1 MPTTPALADTAARTV
16 DEQFLALMC
25 SDADLLRAE
34 FDAII
39 AAEWPSP
46 PPRTP
51 RREQRT
57 GTPPTIST
65 AAEALPLPEQ
75 CPDRDTPA
83 SADGSGSAHPRRGS
97 HQPMTG
103 KAGDRHT

>member
-1 MPTTPALADTAARTV
+1 MPTTPAIGDTAARTV

-46 PPRTP
+46 PPTTP
-51 RREQRT
+51 RR
-57 GTPPTIST
+57 G
-65 AAEALPLPEQ
+65 AAHRHPAGDTHRRGDAAVAGAVHEAAAPRHRRMGPAAL
-75 CPDRDTPA
+75 TPA
-83 SADGSGSAHPRRGS
+83 AAATHP
-97 HQPMTG
+97 
-103 KAGDRHT
+103 

>member
-16 DEQFLALMC
+16 DEQFLGLMC
-25 SDADLLRAE
+25 SDEDLLRAE

-51 RREQRT
+51 R
-57 GTPPTIST
+57 GG
-65 AAEALPLPEQ
+65 AA
-75 CPDRDTPA
+75 DRHPA
-83 SADGSGSAHPRRGS
+83 SHTQRCGGAPVAGAVARPRHPGIGGWVRQRS
-97 HQPMTG
+97 PPPW
-103 KAGDRHT
+103 

>member
-25 SDADLLRAE
+25 SDEDLLRAE

-51 RREQRT
+51 RR
-57 GTPPTIST
+57 G
-65 AAEALPLPEQ
+65 AAH
-75 CPDRDTPA
+75 RHPA
-83 SADGSGSAHPRRGS
+83 SYTHRGGGAPGAEPGWVR
-97 HQPMTG
+97 QPG
-103 KAGDRHT
+103 IGGWVRQRSPPPW